1 MLKYEY
7 VYQSLL
13 TQIQSGELKA
23 GSKIPSIRN
32 LANQFSCSNSSI
44 LTALEKLENQHLIYA
59 RPKSGFYV
67 VEHKM
72 FKQPFKTSKIDFAT
86 SAPNWHSF
94 PYQDFQHCLNKAID
108 TFQADLFRYGTD
120 KGLPSLIKEV
130 EKLLKSYQV
139 FAQKKQIFIT
149 SGVQQALFLLS
160 TMPFSNNKTKILV
173 EQPSY
178 HLYIDLVKLYKLP
191 VIGIKRTIEGI
202 NLQEL
207 EQIFREGDIKFFYT
221 MPRFQNPLGTSYNK
235 KEKLEILKLA
245 YKYNVYIVEDDY
257 LADFEYMNKNDP
269 LFANDLHGRVIY
281 LKSFSKIMFPGLRI
295 GIAVLPDSLIETFQQ
310 FKTVIDIDSS
320 MISQAAIELYLKS
333 GMFEHYQKQVRD
345 KYLARAQILQTSFKT
360 HLINFKY
367 ATDLVMHS
375 HIVLPKQVNMTTL
388 INQLNEHNIQ
398 VKSIKQNYLDNFF
411 QEKILKINVSN
422 CEPTDIE
429 KGIRQIA
436 NSLNNTNNYFV

>member
-7 VYQSLL
+7 VYQTLL

-23 GSKIPSIRN
+23 GVKIPSIRN
-32 LANQFSCSNSSI
+32 LADQFSCSHSSI
-44 LTALEKLENQHLIYA
+44 LAALEKLENQHLIYA

-72 FKQPFKTSKIDFAT
+72 FKQPFKTNKIDFAT

-94 PYQDFQHCLNKAID
+94 PYQDFQHCLNNAIN
-108 TFQADLFRYGTD
+108 TFQFDLFRYGTE
-120 KGLPSLIKEV
+120 KGLPSLINEV
-130 EKLLKSYQV
+130 EKILKSYQV

-178 HLYIDLVKLYKLP
+178 HLYMDLVKLYKLP
-191 VIGIKRTIEGI
+191 IIGIKRTIEGI
-202 NLQEL
+202 NLQKL
-207 EQIFREGDIKFFYT
+207 EQIFREGEIKFFYT
-221 MPRFQNPLGTSYNK
+221 MPRFQNPLGTSLSK

-245 YKYNVYIVEDDY
+245 NKYDVYIVEDDY
-257 LADFEYMNKNDP
+257 LADFEYTKKNDP
-269 LFANDLHGRVIY
+269 LFANDLNGRVIY

-320 MISQAAIELYLKS
+320 MISQAALELYLKS
-333 GMFEHYQKQVRD
+333 GMFEHYQKKVRD
-345 KYLARAQILQTSFKT
+345 KYLARAEILQTSLKN
-360 HLINFKY
+360 HLINFEH
-367 ATDLVMHS
+367 ATDFVMHS
-375 HIVLPKQVNMTTL
+375 HIVLPKQVDMTTL
-388 INQLNEHNIQ
+388 IKQLDERDIQ
-398 VKSIKQNYLDNFF
+398 IDSIKQNYLDNFY
-411 QEKILKINVSN
+411 QERILKLNVSN
-422 CEPTDIE
+422 CEPTEIE
-429 KGIRQIA
+429 KGIKQIA
-436 NSLNNTNNYFV
+436 CSLKDTSNYFE